1 MALSRRRFLVLGAIG
16 AVGLATA
23 GLPLCHFRRSTPPAG
38 AVHAA
43 SRAGRRLGS
52 WEDLYRE
59 RWTWDSVALTQQRLW
74 QHWLEAG
81 STWLTWWAGSLP
93 PMGWPPV
100 GQVLPPAADP
110 APPLHSAD
118 HAPTRRT
125 APRQPSAQPRTHRAR
140 ERRP

>member
-1 MALSRRRFLVLGAIG
+1 MHGWPFPAPDAPARRPGEGVFPPHGPAQPLPEEGA
-16 AVGLATA
+16 
-23 GLPLCHFRRSTPPAG
+23 
-38 AVHAA
+38 
-43 SRAGRRLGS
+43 
-52 WEDLYRE
+52 
-59 RWTWDSVALTQQRLW
+59 WTWDSVALTQQRLW